1 MCINAADQATR
12 EALLSGN
19 LIRTAAVF
27 GARGGFMT
35 QHFLEEHT
43 REDQRA
49 MRNLATVVGVFMVAT
64 AVLAITIAAIA
75 G

>member
-1 MCINAADQATR
+1 
-12 EALLSGN
+12 
-19 LIRTAAVF
+19 
-27 GARGGFMT
+27 MT

-49 MRNLATVVGVFMVAT
+49 MRNLATVVGIFMAAT
-64 AVLAITIAAIA
+64 AILAITIAVLA